1 MTTTTKI
8 DSLKVAFDAGENWAK
23 SLKVGDLFVGASPA
37 ATAAGYPTNTAEH
50 RLFVHAALDA
60 LEGVTL
66 CTAFDGNK
74 ITTLTGAREG
84 AGKTSAD
91 LSKA

>member
-60 LEGVTL
+60 LEGVRL
-66 CTAFDGNK
+66 CTSTESGK
-74 ITTLTGAREG
+74 ITTLIGAHQ
-84 AGKTSAD
+84 APAN
-91 LSKA
+91 L